1 MKVLVTGGAGYIGS
15 HTCVELLEAGHEVI
29 VVDDLVNSQVT
40 ALENVEK
47 ITGKRP
53 AFYETDAADK
63 AAMQRIFAEH
73 RPDAVI
79 HFAGLKAVG
88 ESCRIPLRYYRNNL
102 DSTLT
107 LLEVMAEY
115 GCTRLVF
122 SSSATVYGPENPV
135 PYAETMPAHLAT
147 NPYGWTK
154 IMIEQM
160 LRDYAAAAPGFTAVL
175 LRYFNPIGGHASGLL
190 GDDPNGI
197 PNNLMPYIARVAAGK
212 LERLTV
218 FGDDYPTPD
227 GTCLRDY
234 LHVVDLAKGHLK
246 ALEYAAEHT
255 GAEAFN
261 LGTGSGVSVL
271 ELVHAFEKANGVRIP
286 YVIGPRREGDLA
298 CCWAD
303 TKKAKEIL
311 GWTAEYDYK
320 DCARD
325 SWRKKHNS
333 IKEALPGGQ
342 RLLCIDGTQTV
353 KARAGSGC
361 GSPCPC
367 RRRFSAPDG
376 RYDTAR
382 RA

>member
-1 MKVLVTGGAGYIGS
+1 
-15 HTCVELLEAGHEVI
+15 
-29 VVDDLVNSQVT
+29 
-40 ALENVEK
+40 
-47 ITGKRP
+47 
-53 AFYETDAADK
+53 
-63 AAMQRIFAEH
+63 
-73 RPDAVI
+73 
-79 HFAGLKAVG
+79 
-88 ESCRIPLRYYRNNL
+88 
-102 DSTLT
+102 
-107 LLEVMAEY
+107 
-115 GCTRLVF
+115 
-122 SSSATVYGPENPV
+122 
-135 PYAETMPAHLAT
+135 
-147 NPYGWTK
+147 
-154 IMIEQM
+154 MIEQM

-311 GWTAEYDYK
+311 GWPAEKSVEDMYGKYMAGEQGQVVGADSQKYYWLGQPSVVDDELETDAEQYAVRMIKTFYK
-320 DCARD
+320 TCGT
-325 SWRKKHNS
+325 SS
-333 IKEALPGGQ
+333 Q
-342 RLLCIDGTQTV
+342 RN
-353 KARAGSGC
+353 
-361 GSPCPC
+361 
-367 RRRFSAPDG
+367 
-376 RYDTAR
+376 
-382 RA
+382 

>member
-271 ELVHAFEKANGVRIP
+271 ELVHAFEKANDVRIP

-311 GWTAEYDYK
+311 GWTAEKSVEDM
-320 DCARD
+320 CRD
-325 SWRKKHNS
+325 SWRFAS
-333 IKEALPGGQ
+333 
-342 RLLCIDGTQTV
+342 R
-353 KARAGSGC
+353 KA
-361 GSPCPC
+361 
-367 RRRFSAPDG
+367 
-376 RYDTAR
+376 
-382 RA
+382 